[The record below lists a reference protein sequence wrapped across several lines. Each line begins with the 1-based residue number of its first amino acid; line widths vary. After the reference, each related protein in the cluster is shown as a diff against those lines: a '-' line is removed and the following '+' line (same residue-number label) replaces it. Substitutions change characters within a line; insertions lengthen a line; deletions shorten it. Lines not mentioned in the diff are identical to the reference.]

1 MHRCGDNRTSF
12 PGEPRKIERQVEQVV
27 DVQHVGAHGV
37 ECVCELLVDAG
48 RTVCLLEG
56 AKLPVVDDFDD
67 GQAADRTPAQSAV
80 GRRRIV
86 FGRQHEHVVP
96 RRLLA
101 SELERVDLRS
111 GPVARKKI
119 MNGVEDSHAGYRP
132 ASRSAASCSL
142 RWTHS
147 ATPGVAGASRRA
159 SPHMRAAEW

>member
-1 MHRCGDNRTSF
+1 MRGELYVSSKVLNSQLLTTSM
-12 PGEPRKIERQVEQVV
+12 
-27 DVQHVGAHGV
+27 
-37 ECVCELLVDAG
+37 
-48 RTVCLLEG
+48 TVR
-56 AKLPVVDDFDD
+56 PPN
-67 GQAADRTPAQSAV
+67 RTPAQSAV
-80 GRRRIV
+80 GRRWIV
-86 FGRQHEHVVP
+86 FGRQDEHVVP